1 MSWRGRILAGAATL
15 GVLGAISV
23 AALAIGVVEAGGS
36 AQLAGA
42 NVLSAGPATIPVG
55 PVAHPRQ

>member
-1 MSWRGRILAGAATL
+1 VSWPNRFLAGAAAL
-15 GVLGAISV
+15 AGLGAISV

-42 NVLSAGPATIPVG
+42 NVLSAGPATIIES
-55 PVAHPRQ
+55 AQRA